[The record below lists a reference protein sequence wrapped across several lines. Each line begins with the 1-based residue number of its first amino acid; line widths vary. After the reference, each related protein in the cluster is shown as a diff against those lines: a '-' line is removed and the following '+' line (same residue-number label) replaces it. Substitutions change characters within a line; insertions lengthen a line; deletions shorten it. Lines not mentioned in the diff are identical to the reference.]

1 MRWMRCYW
9 TQVNNMQVLVQ
20 DNHNVKTQSS
30 SYSFVPEVRL
40 TRAHESKFS
49 FHFLSEDY
57 TLPRGLNTAIKDATT
72 FCQIKAMVLWHAPKQ
87 RNLGLNWD
95 LKRCQPGAKHQS
107 DPYFDTQSYK
117 QRRGDHRE
125 RARTWN
131 SAPQAGSPF
140 TFFSLSRV
148 CLVHFAK
155 FCKDVKMTFEVLNEV
170 YLQNFLHRWVVNR
183 ETNLMMLIN
192 SCLINN

>member
-1 MRWMRCYW
+1 MRWVRCYW

-49 FHFLSEDY
+49 FPFLSEDY
-57 TLPRGLNTAIKDATT
+57 TLPRGLNTAMKDATT

-95 LKRCQPGAKHQS
+95 MKRCQPGAKHQS

-140 TFFSLSRV
+140 TFFSLSSVKTGVERQKSHSMSGESV
-148 CLVHFAK
+148 SCCNDGEFWSDRPRAFDRFAPS
-155 FCKDVKMTFEVLNEV
+155 
-170 YLQNFLHRWVVNR
+170 FLGAVW
-183 ETNLMMLIN
+183 
-192 SCLINN
+192 